1 MTARTSF
8 LRQAWQT
15 RSLLTW
21 LLWPLSLLLR
31 IAVTYRRALYD
42 AGLLA
47 SHRLPVPVVVVGNVL
62 LGGVGKTPIVMAL
75 AQHLQARG
83 LRVGVISRG
92 YGRHGQE
99 VHEVSDNSSPADAGD
114 EALLIARRCQVPV
127 VVGADR
133 PAAGRWLLQR
143 HPETDVILSDDGLQH
158 LALQHDLA
166 LCVFDERG
174 LGNGWLFPAGPL
186 REPWP
191 RPHQVPQ
198 WLLFSV
204 PDAALAARRPD
215 GQAFLLQ
222 RRLAEC
228 AYNAAGE
235 KRPLSQWRAQPCH
248 ALAAIAKPEAF
259 FDMLRQQGLELDTP
273 LALPDH
279 DPLTTLP
286 AAFGDG
292 KDWLCTE
299 KDASKLWPA
308 YPQTWA
314 VPLEVALPA
323 TLLAELDAALE
334 AKLSS
339 SHGHKT
345 A

>member
-1 MTARTSF
+1 MTARAGL
-8 LRQAWQT
+8 LRQAWQART
-15 RSLLTW
+15 LLTW
-21 LLWPLSLLLR
+21 LLWPLSLLMRL
-31 IAVTYRRALYD
+31 AVGTRRTLYD
-42 AGLLA
+42 CGLLA
-47 SHRLPVPVVVVGNVL
+47 RHRLPVPVVVVGNVL
-62 LGGVGKTPIVMAL
+62 LGGVGKTPLVMAL
-75 AQHLQARG
+75 TEHLQARG

-92 YGRHGQE
+92 YGRSGHE
-99 VHEVSDNSSPADAGD
+99 VHEVTANSTPEDAGD
-114 EALLIARRCQVPV
+114 EALLIARRCQAPV

-174 LGNGWLFPAGPL
+174 LGNGWMFPAGPL

-191 RPHQVPQ
+191 RPHQAKE
-198 WLLFSV
+198 WLIYSV
-204 PDAALAARRPD
+204 PEAMLADRRPN
-215 GQAFLLQ
+215 GQAFVLA
-222 RRLAEC
+222 RRLAEF
-228 AYNAAGE
+228 AFNALGE
-235 KRPLSQWRAQPCH
+235 KRSLSHWRSHPCH

-259 FDMLRQQGLELDTP
+259 FNMLKQQGLQLKAT

-279 DPLTTLP
+279 DPLTNVP
-286 AAFGDG
+286 APLGDG
-292 KDWLCTE
+292 SDWLCTE
-299 KDASKLWPA
+299 KDASKLWKTH
-308 YPQTWA
+308 PQAWA

-323 TLLAELDAALE
+323 EFLAELEAALE

-339 SHGHKT
+339 RHGHKT

>member
-1 MTARTSF
+1 
-8 LRQAWQT
+8 
-15 RSLLTW
+15 
-21 LLWPLSLLLR
+21 
-31 IAVTYRRALYD
+31 
-42 AGLLA
+42 
-47 SHRLPVPVVVVGNVL
+47 
-62 LGGVGKTPIVMAL
+62 
-75 AQHLQARG
+75 
-83 LRVGVISRG
+83 VGVISRG
-92 YGRHGQE
+92 YGRPGHE
-99 VHEVSDNSSPADAGD
+99 VHEVTANSSPQDAGD

-174 LGNGWLFPAGPL
+174 LGNGWMFPAGPL

-191 RPHQVPQ
+191 RPHRVPQ
-198 WLLFSV
+198 WLLYSV
-204 PDAALAARRPD
+204 PEATLANRRPD
-215 GQAFLLQ
+215 GQAFVLE
-222 RRLAEC
+222 RRLAEF

-235 KRPLSQWRAQPCH
+235 KRSLSHWQSHACH

-259 FDMLRQQGLELDTP
+259 FNMLKQQGLQLKAT

-279 DPLTTLP
+279 DPLANLP
-286 AAFGDG
+286 ASLGDG
-292 KDWLCTE
+292 SDWLCTE
-299 KDASKLWPA
+299 KDASKLWKA
-308 YPQTWA
+308 HPQAWA

-323 TLLAELDAALE
+323 EFLAELEAALE

>member
-1 MTARTSF
+1 MTARAAF
-8 LRQAWQT
+8 LRQAWQART
-15 RSLLTW
+15 LLTW

-31 IAVTYRRALYD
+31 LAVACRRTLY
-42 AGLLA
+42 ACGLLA

-62 LGGVGKTPIVMAL
+62 LGGVGKTPVVMAL
-75 AQHLQARG
+75 TEHLQARG
-83 LRVGVISRG
+83 WRVGVISRG
-92 YGRHGQE
+92 YGRRGHE
-99 VHEVSDNSSPADAGD
+99 VHEVTVDSTPQDAGD

-133 PAAGRWLLQR
+133 PAAARWLLQR

-158 LALQHDLA
+158 LALAHDLA

-191 RPHQVPQ
+191 RPRQVPQ
-198 WLLFSV
+198 WLLYSV
-204 PDAALAARRPD
+204 PEATLAVRRPE
-215 GQAFLLQ
+215 GQAFVLE
-222 RRLAEC
+222 RRLAEF
-228 AYNAAGE
+228 AYNASGDQ
-235 KRPLSQWRAQPCH
+235 RSLSHWQTHPCH

-259 FDMLRQQGLELDTP
+259 FNMLKQQGVQLCDT

-279 DPLTTLP
+279 DPLTSVP
-286 AAFGDG
+286 ACLDDG
-292 KDWLCTE
+292 SDWLCTE
-299 KDASKLWPA
+299 KDASKLWQA
-308 YPQTWA
+308 HPQAWA
-314 VPLEVALPA
+314 VPLEVTLPA
-323 TLLAELDAALE
+323 ELLAELETALE